1 MMKFSLNPAVEILS
15 RTPATLKSL
24 LTDLPDEWVTANEGT
39 ETWSP
44 FDIVGHLIHGER
56 TDWIPRAKIILEYG
70 QSRSFEPFDR
80 FAQFRESQGKTLVE
94 LLETFRVLR
103 EQNLQILGDL
113 KLTEK
118 HLAMKG
124 RHPDFGTVTLR
135 QLLATWVVHD
145 LNHISQ
151 IVRVMARQYGDEV
164 GPWIEY
170 LSILKGKNAR

>member
-15 RTPATLKSL
+15 RTPAALKSL
-24 LTDLPDEWVTANEGT
+24 LTDLPDAWITATEGAG
-39 ETWSP
+39 TWSP

-70 QSRSFEPFDR
+70 QSRPFEPFDR

-118 HLAMKG
+118 HLALKG

-170 LSILKGKNAR
+170 LSILKGKNTR